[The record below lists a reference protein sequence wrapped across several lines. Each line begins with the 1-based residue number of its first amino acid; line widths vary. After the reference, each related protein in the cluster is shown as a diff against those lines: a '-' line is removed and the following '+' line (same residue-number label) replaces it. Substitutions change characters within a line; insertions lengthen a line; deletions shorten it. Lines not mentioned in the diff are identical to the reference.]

1 MTPGQAASKIELA
14 VFDVDGV
21 LTDGRLYLLPG
32 GQEMKVFH
40 ASDGLGLK
48 RLLAAGIEVA
58 LISGRES
65 AVVAERAAALG
76 IKHVYQGHEDKLPVF
91 EELLSVTGV
100 APAQTAFT
108 GDDLPDLPVIR
119 AAGLGIA
126 VANAPDAVQAAADLV
141 TQRRGGEGAVREICE
156 LLLEAQEAA
165 GK

>member
-1 MTPGQAASKIELA
+1 MTALPAAGMIRLA
-14 VFDVDGV
+14 IFDVDGV
-21 LTDGRLYLLPG
+21 LTDGRLYLLPD

-58 LISGRES
+58 LISGRDS

-91 EELLSVTGV
+91 EELLVATGTTS
-100 APAQTAFT
+100 AQTAYA

-126 VANAPDAVQAAADLV
+126 VANAPDEVQAAANLV

-156 LLLEAQEAA
+156 LLLAA
-165 GK
+165 HRAADA